1 MKKKENKGTGS
12 HGIGNRTVIG
22 IICIVAALLICFGVA
37 PVVNRISD
45 GKVAIV
51 RVIRQ
56 VEAGAV
62 IGADDVAVVE
72 VGRHNLP
79 GGLVTKT
86 EDVIGKCA
94 KSDLYAG
101 DYILKDKLTGTE
113 KTAKDLLGNLGS
125 GKKAISVT
133 IPSFGNGF
141 SGKLRTGDIV
151 SIIVY
156 DNTENRAFTPKELQY
171 VKVITTTT
179 SQGVDHEDVEDGT
192 QPVTI
197 TFLVNAEQ
205 AELLSLYINTDAPSA
220 ISASSL
226 DTKNRGMANSATK
239 PDFTMQFAI
248 YCSGVVG
255 MSAVRRSASSCSR
268 LYSLIFSLPARV
280 PAISFS
286 QSSIGLV
293 FLFCLFP
300 RLCVDLETAKDGTR
314 SRSDRISPSPREA
327 TVATRMGMIIGG
339 HLTFC
344 IRWASCIGT

>member
-125 GKKAISVT
+125 GKKEI
-133 IPSFGNGF
+133 G
-141 SGKLRTGDIV
+141 
-151 SIIVY
+151 
-156 DNTENRAFTPKELQY
+156 RAH
-171 VKVITTTT
+171 V
-179 SQGVDHEDVEDGT
+179 
-192 QPVTI
+192 
-197 TFLVNAEQ
+197 
-205 AELLSLYINTDAPSA
+205 
-220 ISASSL
+220 
-226 DTKNRGMANSATK
+226 
-239 PDFTMQFAI
+239 
-248 YCSGVVG
+248 
-255 MSAVRRSASSCSR
+255 
-268 LYSLIFSLPARV
+268 
-280 PAISFS
+280 
-286 QSSIGLV
+286 
-293 FLFCLFP
+293 
-300 RLCVDLETAKDGTR
+300 
-314 SRSDRISPSPREA
+314 
-327 TVATRMGMIIGG
+327 
-339 HLTFC
+339 
-344 IRWASCIGT
+344 

>member
-12 HGIGNRTVIG
+12 HGIVNRTVIG
-22 IICIVAALLICFGVA
+22 IICIVEALLICFGVA

-45 GKVAIV
+45 GKVSIV

-79 GGLVTKT
+79 EGLVTKT
-86 EDVIGKCA
+86 ADVIGKCA

-205 AELLSLYINTDAPSA
+205 AELLSLYDKTG
-220 ISASSL
+220 SL
-226 DTKNRGMANSATK
+226 HVALEYRGDS
-239 PDFTMQFAI
+239 
-248 YCSGVVG
+248 
-255 MSAVRRSASSCSR
+255 
-268 LYSLIFSLPARV
+268 
-280 PAISFS
+280 
-286 QSSIGLV
+286 
-293 FLFCLFP
+293 
-300 RLCVDLETAKDGTR
+300 ETAAKYLAEQDKVLK
-314 SRSDRISPSPREA
+314 A
-327 TVATRMGMIIGG
+327 GG
-339 HLTFC
+339 
-344 IRWASCIGT
+344 

>member
-1 MKKKENKGTGS
+1 M
-12 HGIGNRTVIG
+12 
-22 IICIVAALLICFGVA
+22 
-37 PVVNRISD
+37 
-45 GKVAIV
+45 
-51 RVIRQ
+51 
-56 VEAGAV
+56 
-62 IGADDVAVVE
+62 VE
-72 VGRHNLP
+72 VGKHNLP

-179 SQGVDHEDVEDGT
+179 SQGVDHENVEDGT

-205 AELLSLYINTDAPSA
+205 AELLSLYDKTG
-220 ISASSL
+220 SL
-226 DTKNRGMANSATK
+226 HVALEYRGDS
-239 PDFTMQFAI
+239 
-248 YCSGVVG
+248 
-255 MSAVRRSASSCSR
+255 
-268 LYSLIFSLPARV
+268 
-280 PAISFS
+280 
-286 QSSIGLV
+286 
-293 FLFCLFP
+293 
-300 RLCVDLETAKDGTR
+300 ETAAKYLAEQDKVLK
-314 SRSDRISPSPREA
+314 A
-327 TVATRMGMIIGG
+327 GG
-339 HLTFC
+339 
-344 IRWASCIGT
+344 

>member
-12 HGIGNRTVIG
+12 HGISNRTVIS

-45 GKVAIV
+45 GKVSIV

-86 EDVIGKCA
+86 EDVIGKCT

-101 DYILKDKLTGTE
+101 DYILKEKLTGTE

-179 SQGVDHEDVEDGT
+179 SQGVDYEDVEDGT

-205 AELLSLYINTDAPSA
+205 AELLSLYDKTG
-220 ISASSL
+220 SL
-226 DTKNRGMANSATK
+226 HVALEYRGDS
-239 PDFTMQFAI
+239 
-248 YCSGVVG
+248 
-255 MSAVRRSASSCSR
+255 
-268 LYSLIFSLPARV
+268 
-280 PAISFS
+280 
-286 QSSIGLV
+286 
-293 FLFCLFP
+293 
-300 RLCVDLETAKDGTR
+300 ETAEKYLAEQDKVLK
-314 SRSDRISPSPREA
+314 A
-327 TVATRMGMIIGG
+327 GG
-339 HLTFC
+339 
-344 IRWASCIGT
+344 

>member
-37 PVVNRISD
+37 PVVNRVSD
-45 GKVAIV
+45 GKVSIV

-79 GGLVTKT
+79 EGLVTKT

-113 KTAKDLLGNLGS
+113 KTAKDLLENLGS

-205 AELLSLYINTDAPSA
+205 AELLSLYDKTG
-220 ISASSL
+220 SL
-226 DTKNRGMANSATK
+226 HVALEYRGDS
-239 PDFTMQFAI
+239 
-248 YCSGVVG
+248 
-255 MSAVRRSASSCSR
+255 
-268 LYSLIFSLPARV
+268 
-280 PAISFS
+280 
-286 QSSIGLV
+286 
-293 FLFCLFP
+293 
-300 RLCVDLETAKDGTR
+300 ETAAKYLAEQDKVLK
-314 SRSDRISPSPREA
+314 A
-327 TVATRMGMIIGG
+327 GG
-339 HLTFC
+339 
-344 IRWASCIGT
+344 

>member
-22 IICIVAALLICFGVA
+22 IICIVSALLICFGVA

-51 RVIRQ
+51 RVVRQ

-86 EDVIGKCA
+86 ADVIGKCA

-156 DNTENRAFTPKELQY
+156 DNTETARLRR
-171 VKVITTTT
+171 
-179 SQGVDHEDVEDGT
+179 
-192 QPVTI
+192 
-197 TFLVNAEQ
+197 
-205 AELLSLYINTDAPSA
+205 
-220 ISASSL
+220 
-226 DTKNRGMANSATK
+226 KN
-239 PDFTMQFAI
+239 
-248 YCSGVVG
+248 CS
-255 MSAVRRSASSCSR
+255 M
-268 LYSLIFSLPARV
+268 
-280 PAISFS
+280 
-286 QSSIGLV
+286 
-293 FLFCLFP
+293 
-300 RLCVDLETAKDGTR
+300 
-314 SRSDRISPSPREA
+314 SRSLRPRPRRVWITRMWRTAHSPSPSPS
-327 TVATRMGMIIGG
+327 
-339 HLTFC
+339 L
-344 IRWASCIGT
+344 

>member
-12 HGIGNRTVIG
+12 HGIGNRTIIG

-37 PVVNRISD
+37 PIVNHISD

-51 RVIRQ
+51 RV
-56 VEAGAV
+56 
-62 IGADDVAVVE
+62 VE

-79 GGLVTKT
+79 EGLVTKT

-156 DNTENRAFTPKELQY
+156 DNTESRTFTPKELQY

-179 SQGVDHEDVEDGT
+179 SQGVDYENVEDGT

-205 AELLSLYINTDAPSA
+205 AELLSLYDKTG
-220 ISASSL
+220 SL
-226 DTKNRGMANSATK
+226 HVALEYRGDS
-239 PDFTMQFAI
+239 
-248 YCSGVVG
+248 
-255 MSAVRRSASSCSR
+255 
-268 LYSLIFSLPARV
+268 
-280 PAISFS
+280 
-286 QSSIGLV
+286 
-293 FLFCLFP
+293 
-300 RLCVDLETAKDGTR
+300 ETAEKYLAEQDKVLK
-314 SRSDRISPSPREA
+314 A
-327 TVATRMGMIIGG
+327 GG
-339 HLTFC
+339 
-344 IRWASCIGT
+344 

>member
-51 RVIRQ
+51 RVVRQ

-179 SQGVDHEDVEDGT
+179 SQGVDHENVEDGT

-205 AELLSLYINTDAPSA
+205 AELLSLYDKTG
-220 ISASSL
+220 SL
-226 DTKNRGMANSATK
+226 HVALEYRGDS
-239 PDFTMQFAI
+239 
-248 YCSGVVG
+248 
-255 MSAVRRSASSCSR
+255 
-268 LYSLIFSLPARV
+268 
-280 PAISFS
+280 
-286 QSSIGLV
+286 
-293 FLFCLFP
+293 
-300 RLCVDLETAKDGTR
+300 ETGAKYLAEQDKVLK
-314 SRSDRISPSPREA
+314 A
-327 TVATRMGMIIGG
+327 GG
-339 HLTFC
+339 
-344 IRWASCIGT
+344 